1 MTATR
6 TVALTRFISAA
17 LESRIAEINVSLPCK
32 VLSYDKSKNT
42 VKLQPLL
49 KRRRRSTTSGEMTSK
64 EIPTLQNVPVAF
76 QHCNGGWITLPL
88 AAGDV
93 GMVVFSQRA
102 LSEWMGKSAGEVV
115 DPSDETL
122 HPFNGAWFY
131 PGGTPSK
138 SPIDADGNNVV
149 IHTGSKLDLG
159 EKGLNDADNLVALAK
174 LVKQELSSLRD
185 SVNNFITIDYATH
198 LHPSGMGPTGTP
210 AVPATNTPGPV
221 GEVKATKVRAK

>member
-1 MTATR
+1 MTQSR
-6 TVALTRFISAA
+6 TVALTQFMRAVI
-17 LESRIAEINVSLPCK
+17 ESRIAEINVSLPCK

-49 KRRRRSTTSGEMTSK
+49 KRRRRKTVDGSMTAT
-64 EIPTLQNVPVAF
+64 EIPSFQNVPVAF
-76 QHCNGGWITLPL
+76 QHCNGGWMTLPL

-93 GMVVFSQRA
+93 GMCVFSQRS

-131 PGGTPSK
+131 PGATPSK
-138 SPIDADGNNVV
+138 SPIDADGDNMV
-149 IHTGSKLDLG
+149 IHTETRLDLG
-159 EKGLNDADNLVALAK
+159 EKGLNDADNFVALAK
-174 LVKQELSSLRD
+174 LVKQEISSLRD

-198 LHPSGMGPTGTP
+198 LHPTGMGPTGTP

-221 GEVKATKVRAK
+221 GDVKAAKVRAK